1 MGMLFKLNNL
11 FAPRELDKLYTLL
24 VEGKQVEIFPFKKIQ
39 LNNVE
44 RTQIYFGNKYGLRIF
59 PHNNQYALSI
69 LLCIKGMGN
78 KKKEL
83 YNRFLKNL
91 RTTYQVI
98 FNKYCLI
105 VKTYIFE
112 NNYSILFYSKDAHAI
127 TLDANNVPDFNFIK
141 ISTYGGRD
149 IHSIGNKT
157 LKLGSDIKQIIRLI
171 EIIINTIFFVY
182 KVDGDMEISASCRI
196 ISIPSIGCDEP
207 SKDINWKNEKDHIER
222 EKPIAKSLRK
232 RRVLKEP
239 REIEKEKKYDDKYR
253 IGIWERVKNTYVLDF
268 PDISFDDIG
277 GCDKAKNEL
286 MLIVKG
292 LEDPIILKKYGV
304 RLPKGLIL
312 FGPPGTGKTLL
323 IKALA
328 NMVDAS
334 LFQVSVDDISSKWV
348 GDTELM
354 TSMLF
359 ALAKAN
365 VPSIILFDEIESIC
379 PDRSNVREWY
389 QRVVS
394 VILQK
399 MDGFNNLDGVIVVGT
414 TNFLENVDKALL
426 RPGRF
431 DKLIQILPPDKKG
444 REKIFKIHSV
454 NKMVKDIDYELLAE
468 SSKGLTGADI
478 EATIQFALQ
487 EKMMNEL
494 FKNKKTEYVQTED
507 ILVAI
512 NDFKNN
518 RKIMKKTENS
528 ISYI

>member
-1 MGMLFKLNNL
+1 MGMLFKLNSL
-11 FAPRELDKLYTLL
+11 FAPRELKQLQTHIRQ
-24 VEGKQVEIFPFKKIQ
+24 GKQVEIFPSKKIQ

-44 RTQIYFGNKYGLRIF
+44 GTQIYFGNKYGLRIF
-59 PHNNQYALSI
+59 PHNDQYALSI
-69 LLCIKGMGN
+69 LLCIKGAGN

-83 YNRFLKNL
+83 YNRFLENL
-91 RTTYQVI
+91 RATHQVI
-98 FNKYCLI
+98 FNKYCLV

-112 NNYSILFYSKDAHAI
+112 NDYTILFYNKDTHPI
-127 TLDANNVPDFNFIK
+127 TLDTNYVPDFNFIK
-141 ISTYGGRD
+141 MSTYGGRD
-149 IHSIGNKT
+149 ILSVGNNT
-157 LKLGSDIKQIIRLI
+157 IKLGSDIKQIIKLI
-171 EIIINTIFFVY
+171 EILINTVFFVY
-182 KVDGDMEISASCRI
+182 KVDIDTEIIASCRVL
-196 ISIPSIGCDEP
+196 STPSLECDKP
-207 SKDINWKNEKDHIER
+207 SKDIHWKNDNNHLKS
-222 EKPIAKSLRK
+222 EKPNNKYLRK
-232 RRVLKEP
+232 RRVLKDP
-239 REIEKEKKYDDKYR
+239 QEIEKEKKYDDKYR
-253 IGIWERVKNTYVLDF
+253 IGIWERVKNTFVLDF
-268 PDISFDDIG
+268 PDMSFDDIG
-277 GCDKAKNEL
+277 GCNKAKNEL

-292 LEDPIILKKYGV
+292 LEDPIIFKKYGV

-334 LFQVSVDDISSKWV
+334 LFQVGVDDISSKWI

-365 VPSIILFDEIESIC
+365 APSIILFEEIESIC

-389 QRVVS
+389 QRIVS
-394 VILQK
+394 IILQK
-399 MDGFNNLDGVIVVGT
+399 MDGFNDSDGVIVVGT
-414 TNFLENVDKALL
+414 TNFLENVDTALL

-431 DKLIQILPPDKKG
+431 DKLIEILPPDKEG
-444 REKIFKIHSV
+444 REKIFEIHSV
-454 NKMVKDIDYELLAE
+454 NKMVKNIDYGLLAE
-468 SSKGLTGADI
+468 SSEGLTGADI

-494 FKNKKTEYVQTED
+494 FKNKKPEYVQTED

-512 NDFKNN
+512 SDFKNN
-518 RKIMKKTENS
+518 RKTIKEPENT